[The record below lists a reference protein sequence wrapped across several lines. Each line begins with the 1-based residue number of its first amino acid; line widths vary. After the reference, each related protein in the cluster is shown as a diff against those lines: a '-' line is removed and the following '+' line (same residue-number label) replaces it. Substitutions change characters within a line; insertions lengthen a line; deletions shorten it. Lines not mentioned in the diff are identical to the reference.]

1 MYCRFTVHR
10 DEIRVIKYLPK
21 TEVFLSLCA
30 ENDFKFWRLNND
42 EKKITL
48 LHNFKMEKII
58 QNIMIVNYDF
68 DFEKTEPFLKLTP

>member
-1 MYCRFTVHR
+1 M
-10 DEIRVIKYLPK
+10 PK

-58 QNIMIVNYDF
+58 QNIMIVNYDL
-68 DFEKTEPFLKLTP
+68 DFEKTEPFLKLTPYVKRKQRWDRFLIVFD